1 VTCARAGAA
10 GIVPAASK
18 VPGTEIIMDTK
29 LIGYGIEDSNGT
41 AYASIDDMI
50 EAYESKSYL
59 PIQKRGADSKSTQ
72 KKEKKKGKKGG
83 A

>member
-1 VTCARAGAA
+1 MTCARAGAA
-10 GIVPAASK
+10 GIIPAASK
-18 VPGTEIIMDTK
+18 VPGTEIIMNTK

-41 AYASIDDMI
+41 AYAPIDDMI